1 MSLYKYVSCENAMRI
16 LNGSIRMT
24 QPSEFNDP
32 FELAVELFVSPDTK
46 DAIYNFQFDILSPR
60 ESLGSNMLPDDFESD
75 FCHDM
80 GIREIRE
87 ELDKSIG
94 ILCLSKRN
102 DSHLMWAHYANN
114 YSGVV
119 LEFDKE
125 HEFFE
130 GQMDMEYREKRLKIN
145 FDYFI
150 KREKEIPL
158 SALFV
163 KPKIWEY
170 ENEVRIT
177 RNLKGLKKAKNPKG
191 KLPIY
196 LDDIPIECIKSVTLG
211 ERTKSNEALSIFN
224 KIKNTNIELKL
235 AAIPMR
241 GYDFRYELI
250 KANLPVS
257 KLNPLVSPRTAD
269 IFKNEKF
276 ALGEVSRWMISSHP
290 MRKIVS
296 KTL

>member
-1 MSLYKYVSCENAMRI
+1 MTLYKYVSCDVAMKI
-16 LNGSIRMT
+16 LNGKIRMT

-32 FELAVELFVSPDTK
+32 FELAVELYVSPDIK
-46 DAIYNFQFDILSPR
+46 DTVYNFQFDILSPR

-75 FCHDM
+75 FCHDIA
-80 GIREIRE
+80 IREIRE

-102 DSHLMWAHYANN
+102 NSHLMWAHYANN

-130 GQMDMEYREKRLKIN
+130 GLMDVEYREKRLKIN

-150 KREKEIPL
+150 NREKEIPL

-163 KPKIWEY
+163 KPKVWEY
-170 ENEVRIT
+170 ENEVRIV
-177 RNLKGLKKAKNPKG
+177 RNLNALKKIKNSRG

-196 LDDIPIECIKSVTLG
+196 LDDIPMECIKSVTLG
-211 ERTKSNEALSIFN
+211 ERTPTREAKDIYN

-235 AAIPMR
+235 AAISMR
-241 GYDFRYELI
+241 GYDFRYERI
-250 KANLPVS
+250 KSNLPVS
-257 KLNPLVSPRTAD
+257 ESSPLVSPRTAD
-269 IFKNEKF
+269 MFKDEKGE
-276 ALGEVSRWMISSHP
+276 LGEIARWIISHHP